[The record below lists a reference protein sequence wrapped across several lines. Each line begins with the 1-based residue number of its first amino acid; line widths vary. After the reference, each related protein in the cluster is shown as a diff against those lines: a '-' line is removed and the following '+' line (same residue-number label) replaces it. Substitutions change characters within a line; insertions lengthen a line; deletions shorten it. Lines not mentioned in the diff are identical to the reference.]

1 LTLIIGHVLMTKN
14 PYTEIWNL
22 ATEEIAK
29 IYEPETFDFLEKK
42 IPELYRKIQFAED
55 RINLHWGKDLS
66 FFKGSVG
73 LWKDLMRQAIQKFY
87 DNKIRTTGFKIAASP
102 AIAERIH
109 DRGITTSRA
118 PETREKP
125 VEKRQMNVFERI
137 RETRGEDK

>member
-1 LTLIIGHVLMTKN
+1 MIKN
-14 PYTEIWNL
+14 PYAETWDSV
-22 ATEEIAK
+22 TEEIAE
-29 IYEPETFDFLEKK
+29 IYEPGTFDLLEKK

-55 RINLHWGKDLS
+55 RINLHWGKDLI
-66 FFKGSVG
+66 FFKGSIG
-73 LWKDLMRQAIQKFY
+73 LWKDLMRQAIKEFH

-109 DRGITTSRA
+109 DRSATTSRA

-137 RETRGEDK
+137 RETQGEGK